1 MVQKVQDLTS
11 LVDKGG
17 RLESFLPI
25 RDLSGDVL

>member
-11 LVDKGG
+11 LDDRAG
-17 RLESFLPI
+17 RLESFLSI